1 MWYQF
6 CQQKNP
12 KDGVFP
18 IYYLVLFYDPTN
30 PPKIVFSWYT
40 FLLLAEVVEL
50 YFEFW
55 RHKKLYVEIENAV
68 NKTNLRDHDLQFMY
82 VSKT

>member
-1 MWYQF
+1 MI
-6 CQQKNP
+6 QKIP
-12 KDGVFP
+12 LRLF
-18 IYYLVLFYDPTN
+18 LVDILFY
-30 PPKIVFSWYT
+30 
-40 FLLLAEVVEL
+40 LLAEVVEL

>member
-1 MWYQF
+1 MF
-6 CQQKNP
+6 
-12 KDGVFP
+12 
-18 IYYLVLFYDPTN
+18 LVDILFY
-30 PPKIVFSWYT
+30 
-40 FLLLAEVVEL
+40 LLAEVVEL